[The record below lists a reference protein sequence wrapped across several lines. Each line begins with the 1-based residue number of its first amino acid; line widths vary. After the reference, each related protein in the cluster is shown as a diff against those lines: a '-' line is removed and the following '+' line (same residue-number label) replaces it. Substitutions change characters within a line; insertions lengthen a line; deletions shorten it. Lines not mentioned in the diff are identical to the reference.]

1 MACRLFSV
9 KPLPETTLIYWELNC
24 QMQIPAIF
32 DSKWYD
38 FHSRECIGKMSSAF
52 FSLPKYV
59 NIVYTISDGSENY
72 QNDFHR
78 ERKISLSIRYY
89 AQNSPHNW
97 RQWDGPDVLTFMHI
111 ETFNKATEHYQNIC
125 DNAQHTLCS
134 IERSH
139 CLLLCFVYVI
149 VRLFPVVAR
158 RWFTNIN
165 SSPPSDAYMCQWT
178 GSTLVQ
184 IMACH
189 LFGAKPLPEP
199 TLTYCR
205 LDL

>member
-9 KPLPETTLIYWELNC
+9 KPLPETTLISWELNC
-24 QMQIPAIF
+24 QTQIPAIF

-38 FHSRECIGKMSSAF
+38 FHSKECIGKMSSAF
-52 FSLPKYV
+52 FLCQNMLTLYTQLPKGAKT
-59 NIVYTISDGSENY
+59 IKTISIEK
-72 QNDFHR
+72 
-78 ERKISLSIRYY
+78 EISLSIRYY
-89 AQNSPHNW
+89 ALNSPHNW
-97 RQWDGPDVLTFMHI
+97 RQWGGPDVLTFMHI
-111 ETFNKATEHYQNIC
+111 KTFNKVPEHYQNIC

-158 RWFTNIN
+158 RWFTNIK

-184 IMACH
+184 IMACR
-189 LFGAKPLPEP
+189 LFGAKPLHEQ
-199 TLTYCR
+199 TLTYCQ
-205 LDL
+205 LDP